1 MLEHVTLV
9 LVFRLEP
16 VRTRQNTPRAEAR
29 THTHTHTHTH
39 ELLGGSG
46 GNNTQKPSSCV
57 LVESS
62 QIPHPVP
69 YCTNYSANRCLNH
82 STKSTEYH

>member
-16 VRTRQNTPRAEAR
+16 VRTLLVLKRE
-29 THTHTHTHTH
+29 HTHTHTHTH